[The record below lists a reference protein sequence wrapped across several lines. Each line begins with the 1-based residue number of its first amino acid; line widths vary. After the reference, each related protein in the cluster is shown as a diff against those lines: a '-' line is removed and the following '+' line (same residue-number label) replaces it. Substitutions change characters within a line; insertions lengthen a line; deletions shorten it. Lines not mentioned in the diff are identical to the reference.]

1 MSLLIIGFCSGL
13 IPALVISLVI
23 SNKCFRVQIIMRER
37 LASEEASKR
46 HFMDLATKQEETI
59 ALMHQEQKR
68 LEVEITLLRSR
79 APATSEIAA

>member
-1 MSLLIIGFCSGL
+1 MSFFIIGLCAGL
-13 IPALVISLVI
+13 IPGLVISLVI
-23 SNKCFRVQIIMRER
+23 SNKCSRVQIIMRER

-68 LEVEITLLRSR
+68 LEVELACRQTD
-79 APATSEIAA
+79 PEQIAA